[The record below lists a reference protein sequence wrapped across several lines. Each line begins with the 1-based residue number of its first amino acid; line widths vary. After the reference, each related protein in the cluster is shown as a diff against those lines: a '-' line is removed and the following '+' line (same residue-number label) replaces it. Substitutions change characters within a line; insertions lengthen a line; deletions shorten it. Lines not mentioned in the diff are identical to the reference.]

1 MFRFAIKDSWVMPSR
16 VSLLF
21 VDDLE
26 QVYAQCV
33 KSAARL
39 YFAVSVCSSFS
50 WSQHYSVLA
59 LNIVDSP
66 TLVLFRM
73 CLVNLSKSCQIK
85 VVSTNLPFPQA
96 WENWLNPRNQ
106 RIIHEVLFKSSFPNL
121 VAFWLC
127 LFTRNKINSTYTFI
141 QTSSFIRTLTI

>member
-1 MFRFAIKDSWVMPSR
+1 MFRFIIKDSWVMPSR

-50 WSQHYSVLA
+50 WGQRYSVLA
-59 LNIVDSP
+59 LNIVDCP
-66 TLVLFRM
+66 TLVSISIGSGQFE
-73 CLVNLSKSCQIK
+73 QIK
-85 VVSTNLPFPQA
+85 VVSTNLPFLQA
-96 WENWLNPRNQ
+96 WKNCLNPRNQ
-106 RIIHEVLFKSSFPNL
+106 RNIHEILFKSSFPNL
-121 VAFWLC
+121 AAFWLC

-141 QTSSFIRTLTI
+141 

>member
-85 VVSTNLPFPQA
+85 VVSTNLRFPQA
-96 WENWLNPRNQ
+96 WENWLKPRNQ
-106 RIIHEVLFKSSFPNL
+106 RVIHEVLFKSSFPNV

-127 LFTRNKINSTYTFI
+127 LFTRNKISSTYAFI
-141 QTSSFIRTLTI
+141 